1 LSEIGLLWH
10 YGRVHPDNANLIAL
24 IKETLMRILALN
36 GSPTM
41 KRGMTNIL
49 LDIFLRGAVLQ
60 GASVEK
66 VFLQKKKIS
75 PCLGCYSCWVK
86 TPGVCVHRDDG
97 PELLLK
103 MREADYLILATPVY
117 LDGMTAQMKAF
128 VDRSIPL
135 LKPQFEIK
143 NGHCRHQR
151 RYENMPEVVLL
162 SVAGFQ
168 EMDNFQGLIKHLELI
183 CKNWQSRFVGSLLRP
198 TSYLLSMEE
207 LFPKTVGIIK
217 AAAQRA
223 GQDLV
228 KNGSFK
234 REDLDAVAVSQF
246 SAEQLVSQTNKY
258 WERCIEAGR
267 WPL

>member
-1 LSEIGLLWH
+1 M
-10 YGRVHPDNANLIAL
+10 
-24 IKETLMRILALN
+24 IKEAVMRILALN

-49 LDIFLRGAVLQ
+49 LDFFLKGAEDQ
-60 GASVEK
+60 GALVEK
-66 VFLQKKKIS
+66 VFLQKKKIA

-86 TPGVCVHRDDG
+86 TKGVCVHKDDA
-97 PELLLK
+97 PDLLRK
-103 MREADYLILATPVY
+103 MRKADYLILATPVY

-128 VDRSIPL
+128 MDRSIPL
-135 LKPQFEIK
+135 FKPQFEIK

-151 RYENMPEVVLL
+151 RYEKMPEVVLL

-168 EMDNFQGLIKHLELI
+168 EMDNFQGLVKHVELI
-183 CKNWQSRFVGSLLRP
+183 CRNWQTRFVGGLLRP

-217 AAAQRA
+217 GAAQRA

-228 KNGSFK
+228 RKGSFDK
-234 REDLDAVAVSQF
+234 EDLDAVAMNQF
-246 SAEQLVSQTNKY
+246 SAEQLVRQTNKY